1 MIRCYCLLTIKCI
14 TTFKC
19 GVINLH
25 FLLQTVLLAD
35 ILPTLIIKI
44 TAPFYMQKIKYRYT

>member
-1 MIRCYCLLTIKCI
+1 MPFDNKVHHNSS
-14 TTFKC
+14 FKC
-19 GVINLH
+19 GVITFH
-25 FLLQTVLLAD
+25 FPLQTVLLAD

>member
-1 MIRCYCLLTIKCI
+1 MIRCCCLLTIKCI

-25 FLLQTVLLAD
+25 FPLQTVLLAD